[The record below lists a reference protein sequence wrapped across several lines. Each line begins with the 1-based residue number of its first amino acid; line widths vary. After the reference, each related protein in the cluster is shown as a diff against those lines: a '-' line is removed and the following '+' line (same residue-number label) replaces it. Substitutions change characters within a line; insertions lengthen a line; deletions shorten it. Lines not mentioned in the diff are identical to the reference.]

1 MLRSHRC
8 SCRPRRLHTELTA
21 FQKMVV
27 SCDGLEGTVS
37 GPMLQVLGT
46 EPSQHTQV
54 IMLQYCEFLGREGRE
69 GLRLP
74 RYIPEVSQNG
84 QSLGS

>member
-1 MLRSHRC
+1 M
-8 SCRPRRLHTELTA
+8 
-21 FQKMVV
+21 
-27 SCDGLEGTVS
+27 S

-46 EPSQHTQV
+46 EPSQRTQI
-54 IMLQYCEFLGREGRE
+54 IMLQLCEFYGRKRKE

-74 RYIPEVSQNG
+74 RYIPEECQNG